1 MPQPLE
7 PSVLR
12 WHCNPEDLPFERTD
26 ELLAVPT
33 FVGQPTAMEALRFGL
48 ECDAEGQNVF
58 VRGLVGTGRMTLL
71 GQLLE
76 ELEPAARPRRSYCYV
91 HNFTDPDRPRL
102 ITLPPGQGRPFRR
115 RVTDLAEFIRDRL
128 TEAVNAEPTRSRREA
143 IERQA
148 REEGNALTQPFG
160 RELREANLELVSLQV
175 GPVAQPAI
183 LPVVEGRPVPP
194 EEFEQM
200 AAQGQVSEDQV
211 KAYRAQRERFL
222 ERLADIS
229 AMVREIQSRSA
240 EAVRAVIG
248 EAVREILGGLV
259 EAIRADF
266 PGDDVAAFLHQV
278 IDDVAENRLTDFG
291 QKGFDPLRLYGVNV
305 VLDHG
310 AGEGSAVV
318 IEHTPTL
325 TKLLGSVEREW
336 NAQGPTASDHRAIR
350 AGSLLRA
357 DGGYLVLEARDVLTE
372 PGAWKVLIRTLRT
385 GFLEIVPAEL
395 AFPFL
400 QQPIKP
406 EPIPIRLRVI
416 LLGDAQ
422 TYSLLDRYDPD
433 FPHLFKVLADFDSV
447 IDRTPDSVRQYAGVL
462 ARLAHDEKLPPFQR
476 SAVAALV
483 EHGARIAAQ
492 RGKLTARFGRI
503 ADLAREAA
511 FIAHKAE
518 NHTVTGEEVTLA
530 IQRTRRRADLPARRF
545 REALREGTLNIE
557 VSGEVVGQ
565 VNGLAV
571 THSGPLT
578 YGFPARITAS
588 IGAGS
593 AGLVNIDIQS
603 ALSGAI
609 HTKGFHILGG
619 LLRHLLQTDH
629 PLAFSASLAF
639 EQSYGGI
646 DGDSASCAEIC
657 CLLSALTGVP
667 LRQGVA
673 ITGAIDQLGKVQA
686 IGGVNEKIEG
696 FFAACSELGLDGS
709 QGVIIP
715 LANAGDLMLRTEVV
729 EACRAGRFRV
739 WAVATVHEALEL
751 LTGVPAGQ
759 RGVDGTYPEGTL
771 LRTAMERAREFWLKV
786 RQRSESGTSVGDV
799 GPDQAGEGGS

>member
-1 MPQPLE
+1 MVQPLE
-7 PSVLR
+7 PGALR

-26 ELLAVPT
+26 ELLAVPA

-48 ECDAEGQNVF
+48 ECDAAGQNVF
-58 VRGLVGTGRMTLL
+58 VRGLVGTGRMTLV

-76 ELEPAARPRRSYCYV
+76 ELKPAARPRRSYCYV
-91 HNFTDPDRPRL
+91 HRFGEPDRPRL
-102 ITLPPGQGRPFRR
+102 ITLPPGQGRAFRR
-115 RVTDLAEFIRDRL
+115 RVADLAEFIRDRL
-128 TEAVNAEPTRSRREA
+128 ADALNAEPIRTRREVL
-143 IERQA
+143 ERKA
-148 REEGNALTQPFG
+148 KEEVNALTQPFG
-160 RELREANLELVSLQV
+160 KELREANLELVSLQI
-175 GPVAQPAI
+175 GPVTQPAI
-183 LPVVEGRPVPP
+183 LPVVEGEPVAP
-194 EEFEQM
+194 EEYEQLV
-200 AAQGQVSEDQV
+200 AQGKVSAEE
-211 KAYRAQRERFL
+211 AQAFREKREQFL
-222 ERLADIS
+222 ERLAEIS
-229 AMVREIQSRSA
+229 TRVREIQVRTA
-240 EAVRAVIG
+240 ETVREVAG
-248 EAVREILGGLV
+248 EAVREILNAMVAPILA
-259 EAIRADF
+259 EF
-266 PGDDVAAFLHQV
+266 PGDDVGTFLSEV
-278 IDDVAENRLTDFG
+278 VDDVAENRLTEGG
-291 QKGFDPLRLYGVNV
+291 QKGFDPVRLYSVNV
-305 VLDHG
+305 VLDHD
-310 AGEGSAVV
+310 AGDGSAVV
-318 IEHTPTL
+318 IENTPTL
-325 TKLLGSVEREW
+325 PKLLGTVEREW
-336 NAQGPTASDHRAIR
+336 GAQGPAAADHRSIR

-357 DGGYLVLEARDVLTE
+357 DGGYLILEARDVLTE

-385 GFLEIVPAEL
+385 GSLEIVPTEF

-400 QQPIKP
+400 HQPVKP
-406 EPIPIRLRVI
+406 EPIPLQVRVI

-422 TYSLLDRYDPD
+422 TYALLDHYDPD

-462 ARLAHDEKLPPFQR
+462 ARIAQDEQLPPFNR

-483 EHGARIAAQ
+483 EHGARIAAL

-511 FIAHKAE
+511 FLARKGDRA
-518 NHTVTGEEVTLA
+518 EVTATDVLEA
-530 IQRTRRRADLPARRF
+530 VKRTRRRADLPARRF

-571 THSGPLT
+571 THAGPLT

-588 IGAGS
+588 IGAGT
-593 AGLVNIDIQS
+593 AGVVNIDVQS

-629 PLAFSASLAF
+629 PLAFSASVAF

-667 LRQGVA
+667 IRQGVA
-673 ITGAIDQLGKVQA
+673 LTGAIDQLGKVQA

-696 FFAACSELGLDGS
+696 FFAACSELGLDGN

-715 LANAGDLMLRTEVV
+715 RANAGDLMLCDQVV
-729 EACRAGRFRV
+729 EACRAGRFSV

-759 RGVDGTYPEGTL
+759 RVADGNYPEGTL
-771 LRTAMERAREFWLKV
+771 LRTAMERAREFWLKA
-786 RQRSESGTSVGDV
+786 RQKPESGTGTDP
-799 GPDQAGEGGS
+799 GGLDQNAEGTS